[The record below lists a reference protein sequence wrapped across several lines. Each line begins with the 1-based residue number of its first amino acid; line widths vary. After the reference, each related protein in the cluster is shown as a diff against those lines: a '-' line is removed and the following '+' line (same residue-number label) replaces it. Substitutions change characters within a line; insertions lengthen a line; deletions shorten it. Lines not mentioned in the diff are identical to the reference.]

1 MPLGQNKSFTT
12 TNLNYSIMKKTTL
25 ITLLVT
31 FFCLHLVAQTNYYVK
46 VGGDGTDGLTE
57 ATAFTNI
64 NDAAQAAA
72 NGDTIILVGALNQ
85 SGTVGISKSLSF
97 VGQSNSVV
105 TAIATARMYNISSGG
120 LTVSFDNITFQNANT
135 SLQGAVINL
144 TQASDLTIT
153 DCIFKNNT
161 SSANGG
167 VILAGSTGTLTVTG
181 SLFNGN
187 SGVRGGAIAITQTT
201 RQLVLSGCTFV
212 NNTATGNDGGALY
225 LGGANASSSITNT
238 TIFNNTVINST
249 LNQSKGGGIRLEGA
263 RPFTISN
270 SLIYGN
276 LVDDGNGGTAISD
289 IGVTPATV
297 VTLDHSI
304 AQNIEPA
311 LDDTAGDVFTSSII
325 EADLS
330 ASNLMFNETSGYVEY
345 VAVSGST
352 DSPIDFGSDG
362 NDAGSWDS
370 GLVLS
375 LDEELQSN
383 VSVYVNKNSK
393 TIEIKHD
400 LNENL
405 SVELF
410 NILGSRIM
418 DVTNI
423 QKSHSLNV
431 RHLTKGIYILVGK
444 SSGNYFSKKLLIN

>member
-1 MPLGQNKSFTT
+1 MPLGQNQSFTT
-12 TNLNYSIMKKTTL
+12 TNLNYTIMKKTTL

-31 FFCLHLVAQTNYYVK
+31 FFCLHLVAQTSYYVK

-85 SGTVGISKSLSF
+85 SGTVGISKSLLF
-97 VGQSNSVV
+97 VGQSNAVV
-105 TAIATARMYNISSGG
+105 TATATARMYNISSGG
-120 LTVSFDNITFQNANT
+120 FTVSFDNITFQNANT

-161 SSANGG
+161 TSANGG

-187 SGVRGGAIAITQTT
+187 SGVRGGAIAVLVTG

-276 LVDDGNGGTAISD
+276 FSWLKISCSCL
-289 IGVTPATV
+289 I
-297 VTLDHSI
+297 
-304 AQNIEPA
+304 
-311 LDDTAGDVFTSSII
+311 
-325 EADLS
+325 
-330 ASNLMFNETSGYVEY
+330 MF
-345 VAVSGST
+345 
-352 DSPIDFGSDG
+352 PI
-362 NDAGSWDS
+362 
-370 GLVLS
+370 
-375 LDEELQSN
+375 
-383 VSVYVNKNSK
+383 
-393 TIEIKHD
+393 
-400 LNENL
+400 
-405 SVELF
+405 
-410 NILGSRIM
+410 
-418 DVTNI
+418 
-423 QKSHSLNV
+423 
-431 RHLTKGIYILVGK
+431 
-444 SSGNYFSKKLLIN
+444 

>member
-1 MPLGQNKSFTT
+1 
-12 TNLNYSIMKKTTL
+12 MKKTTL
-25 ITLLVT
+25 ITLLLIT
-31 FFCLHLVAQTNYYVK
+31 FFCLPLVAQTNYYVK

-64 NDAAQAAA
+64 NDAALAAA

-85 SGTVGISKSLSF
+85 SGTVGIAKSLSF
-97 VGQSNSVV
+97 VGQSNAVV
-105 TAIATARMYNISSGG
+105 TATATSRMYNISSGG

-153 DCIFKNNT
+153 DCIFKNNAT
-161 SSANGG
+161 SANGG
-167 VILAGSTGTLTVTG
+167 AILAASTGMLTVTG

-187 SGVRGGAIAITQTT
+187 SGFRGGAIAITQTT
-201 RQLVLSGCTFV
+201 RQLVLSDCTFV

-311 LDDTAGDVFTSSII
+311 LDDTAGDVFTSSIV

-345 VAVSGST
+345 VAVNVGEN
-352 DSPIDFGSDG
+352 SPIDFGSDG

-405 SVELF
+405 SVELI

-431 RHLTKGIYILVGK
+431 SHLTKGIYILVGK
-444 SSGNYFSKKLLIN
+444 SSGNYFSKK